1 VNLKYHHLTFELVDL
16 FESNTMESSSPDLIG
31 IPLLAYKASNNEETA
46 LAIARKGYND
56 KDTLISEKQ
65 MRDMIESQEFYSN
78 LIRSVANIRKYMKTY
93 FEMTLPEMLV
103 NEHKYLGFIW

>member
-1 VNLKYHHLTFELVDL
+1 
-16 FESNTMESSSPDLIG
+16 MESSSPDLIG
-31 IPLLAYKASNNEETA
+31 IPMLAYKASNNEETA

-78 LIRSVANIRKYMKTY
+78 LIRSVANIRQYMSTY
-93 FEMTLPEMLV
+93 FEMTRPEMLAK
-103 NEHKYLGFIW
+103 EHKYLGFIW

>member
-1 VNLKYHHLTFELVDL
+1 
-16 FESNTMESSSPDLIG
+16 MESSSPDLNG

-65 MRDMIESQEFYSN
+65 MRDMIERQEFYSN
-78 LIRSVANIRKYMKTY
+78 LIRSVANIRQYMKTY
-93 FEMTLPEMLV
+93 FEMTLPEMLAK
-103 NEHKYLGFIW
+103 EQKYLGFIW

>member
-1 VNLKYHHLTFELVDL
+1 
-16 FESNTMESSSPDLIG
+16 MESASLNLIG
-31 IPLLAYKASNNEETA
+31 THLIAFKASNDNEKSAFT
-46 LAIARKGYND
+46 IAHEDYKD

-93 FEMTLPEMLV
+93 FEVTLPEMLA

>member
-1 VNLKYHHLTFELVDL
+1 MNLKYHYLTFELAHL
-16 FESNTMESSSPDLIG
+16 FESNTMELSSPDLIG

-65 MRDMIESQEFYSN
+65 MRDMIESQEF
-78 LIRSVANIRKYMKTY
+78 
-93 FEMTLPEMLV
+93 
-103 NEHKYLGFIW
+103 